1 MESIRRGLR
10 LMKMC
15 WDVLRLD
22 RELIVFPIMSG
33 ISAAVIFWIIA
44 VPVFVTSEAFGV
56 SGLDAEVSADA
67 ESHAIYVHFAFSFL
81 IYLLMYF
88 NFIFFNAALI
98 ACAKIRFAGGDPTVA
113 DGIKAS
119 VSRLPQIIAWAL
131 VAGTVGFILDQI
143 SKKEDGIGSIIAGL
157 IGAGW
162 AIATY
167 FAVPV
172 LVSEKVGP
180 IEAIKRSA
188 GVLKKTWGE
197 ALVSE
202 VGFAALGFIAVVPA
216 FLLFFV
222 GMLVV
227 DAQEILV
234 GYLLAGAGVIG
245 LVAASLV
252 LTTLGSILKAG
263 LYHYATEGEVPGQ
276 FDPDV
281 MVKAFH
287 E

>member
-1 MESIRRGLR
+1 MESIKRGLR

-56 SGLDAEVSADA
+56 SGLDAEVGADA
-67 ESHAIYVHFAFSFL
+67 DSHAIYAHFVYSFL

-113 DGIKAS
+113 DGFKSS
-119 VSRLPQIIAWAL
+119 VSRLPQILAWAL
-131 VAGTVGFILDQI
+131 VAGTVGFFLDQM
-143 SKKEDGIGSIIAGL
+143 SKKKDGLGGIIAGL

-172 LVSEKVGP
+172 LVSERVGP
-180 IEAIKRSA
+180 IEAVKRSV

-202 VGFAALGFIAVVPA
+202 VGFAALGFIAFLPA

-222 GMLVV
+222 GTFVIE
-227 DAQEILV
+227 AQESL
-234 GYLLAGAGVIG
+234 GYLVFGAAALWLAAAA
-245 LVAASLV
+245 LVF
-252 LTTLGSILKAG
+252 TTLGSILKAG
-263 LYHYATEGEVPGQ
+263 LYHYATEGKVPGQ

-281 MVKAFH
+281 MAKAFH